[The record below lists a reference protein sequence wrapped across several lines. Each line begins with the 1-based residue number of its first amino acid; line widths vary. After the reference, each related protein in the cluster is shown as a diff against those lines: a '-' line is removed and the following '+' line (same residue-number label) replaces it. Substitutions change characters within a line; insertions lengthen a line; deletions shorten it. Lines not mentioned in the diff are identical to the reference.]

1 MLKHNKTITKTIV
14 LFDNLL
20 KIESIIYLLLGIVL
34 ELNNL
39 LRFDFEMIV
48 QLKGPAMELCYFS
61 CWGSGGRGCA
71 FPVEGI
77 GMYMCNTFYSFCL

>member
-20 KIESIIYLLLGIVL
+20 KIESIILGIVL

-48 QLKGPAMELCYFS
+48 
-61 CWGSGGRGCA
+61 
-71 FPVEGI
+71 
-77 GMYMCNTFYSFCL
+77 